1 MCGTYKSLPVHIVAF
16 YAHVQRSM
24 DGYCGLFCFSIERY
38 VYIYVKYMLC
48 KNRGLLTV
56 INHYYPLREYVM
68 RRVAGAASKLVLSWH
83 FILCNGTCFK
93 ILYNLDDSQ
102 HYCLH

>member
-1 MCGTYKSLPVHIVAF
+1 
-16 YAHVQRSM
+16 
-24 DGYCGLFCFSIERY
+24 
-38 VYIYVKYMLC
+38 MLC

-93 ILYNLDDSQ
+93 ILYNLDDSTVYTSSFVIEHQ
-102 HYCLH
+102 AHVIEDLY